1 MSQAK
6 SHVQV
11 TIGGKL
17 DPTYQNAF
25 TTADKRMAE
34 LGRHATDLNKKVGD
48 IGAYRRQQ
56 NALKDAASEYTK
68 AKQKVAALKAELVG
82 IEKPTRAQTAALHAA
97 ERAAARAGGAYT
109 QARTKLADMSREL
122 QRSGVNVTKLSSE
135 YRRLQTELTAAA
147 AKFQKHEA
155 SLKRQQA
162 IVNGMRNAWQA
173 IGGIATGAMAA
184 GAVAAGPTRKA
195 LTYEEQLAYMADTA
209 GAGQSPAAKAAL
221 QKQLSDAVEKARQY
235 SKGATR
241 EEVATAL
248 QTMIASGQFEG
259 GAAARELP
267 RVARTAFAAG
277 ASPEAV
283 ANIAIAAQNF
293 GVKDLGS
300 VFDKSLRAGQLGR
313 NELRDMAQ
321 FLPQQMALARSSGF
335 YGEQGLTDLLAF
347 NQAAM
352 LTAGSAGEANNNA
365 INLLKKFN
373 TEEFRKSIADNIT
386 VKKGDPT
393 NKTKKGEFFD
403 WTGYMLKQREQGVD
417 PITAFSMLL
426 DRQVSG
432 DKRYQ
437 ALQKQARSAGTK
449 EEKKAVI
456 AQMSSIV
463 EGSAVGGI
471 IADSEALKAALASL
485 YGRKQIAELKTG
497 INSAQGYVDQSAAFL
512 GSQNFA
518 GAKMLS
524 GNLDRANEQT
534 YDQLNGPL
542 KAVIDTLN
550 DATQQFPKL
559 TTAAYGA
566 TTALATI
573 GAFVAGNA
581 IFGKLLGGGAAA
593 GAGAGAGGA
602 AGAAVAGAAASR
614 FGMLGR
620 LGVAGAASWGALQVG
635 EMAGLPNVDEAK
647 GREALAKG
655 EWLKASAY
663 LPAGAFLGALYNKA
677 TGGPD
682 PAGGQ
687 GGAAASVVVSSSEAA
702 KQASAAAQEAAKA
715 ATTAAGR
722 PNVNITNSYNVQV
735 TAPQPGA
742 AELAAQLDKSLRAA
756 QRKADAD
763 ARSSFLGQPN
773 Y

>member
-25 TTADKRMAE
+25 TTADKRMQA
-34 LGRHATDLNKKVGD
+34 LGQHATDLNKKVGD

-56 NALKDAASEYTK
+56 NALKDVATEYTK
-68 AKQKVAALKAELVG
+68 AKAKVAALKAELVG
-82 IEKPTRAQTAALHAA
+82 VEKPTRAQAAALNAA
-97 ERAAARAGGAYT
+97 ERAAARAGSAYT
-109 QARTKLADMSREL
+109 QARTKLADMGREL
-122 QRSGVNVTKLSSE
+122 QRSGVNVTKLSTE
-135 YRRLQTELTAAA
+135 YRRLQTELSAANL
-147 AKFQKHEA
+147 KFQKHEA
-155 SLKRQQA
+155 SLKRQQS
-162 IVNGMRNAWQA
+162 IVNGMRTAWQA

-184 GAVAAGPTRKA
+184 GAVAAAPTRKA

-221 QKQLSDAVEKARQY
+221 QKQFSEVIEKARQY
-235 SKGATR
+235 SKGASR
-241 EEVATAL
+241 EGTASAL
-248 QTMIASGQFEG
+248 QTLIASGLFDG
-259 GAAARELP
+259 GAAIAELP
-267 RVARTAFAAG
+267 KVARTAFASG
-277 ASPEAV
+277 ADEKDV
-283 ANIAIAAQNF
+283 ANIAIAAKNF
-293 GVKDLGS
+293 GVKDMQS

-313 NELRDMAQ
+313 NELRDMAPA
-321 FLPQQMALARSSGF
+321 LPKQMAVARAAGM

-352 LTAGSAGEANNNA
+352 LTAGTAGEANTNVE
-365 INLLKKFN
+365 NLLKKF
-373 TEEFRKSIADNIT
+373 TTAEFKGSIAKNIK
-386 VKKGDPT
+386 VQKGDPYT
-393 NKTKKGEFFD
+393 AGKKGAKEFD
-403 WTGYMLKQREQGVD
+403 WPTYLVKQREKGID
-417 PITAFSMLL
+417 PISAFGGLL
-426 DRQVSG
+426 ERQMAG
-432 DKRYQ
+432 NKQYQ
-437 ALQKQARSAGTK
+437 NLQKKVKAAGSD

-456 AQMSSIV
+456 GQMSSIV
-463 EGSAVGGI
+463 EGSAVGQI

-485 YGRKQIAELKTG
+485 YGKKSMGEMKTQINQSKG
-497 INSAQGYVDQSAAFL
+497 FVDQSAEFL

-518 GAKMLS
+518 GAKMLG
-524 GNLDRANEQT
+524 GNLDRANEQA
-534 YDQLNGPL
+534 YSQLEGPL
-542 KAVIDTLN
+542 KSVIDTLN
-550 DATQQFPKL
+550 GATQQFPKL
-559 TTAAYGA
+559 TTAAYEA
-566 TTALATI
+566 TTALGTI
-573 GAFVAGNA
+573 AAFVAGNA
-581 IFGKLLGGGAAA
+581 IFGKLIGGGA

-602 AGAAVAGAAASR
+602 AGAAAAGAAASR
-614 FGMLGR
+614 FGLLGR
-620 LGVAGAASWGALQVG
+620 LGVAGVASWGALQVG

-677 TGGPD
+677 TGGPA
-682 PAGGQ
+682 PAAGQ
-687 GGAAASVVVSSSEAA
+687 GGPAAAVVVSSSEAA

-742 AELAAQLDKSLRAA
+742 AELAAQLDRTLKAA